1 MITFIIGVVVG
12 GFFGILTLA
21 LIVGGSDRKKK

>member
-12 GFFGILTLA
+12 GFFGAMTLA
-21 LIVGGSDRKKK
+21 LIVGGSDRNKK